1 MNEPTPARGLVDSY
15 ARSFVHIPIRS
26 FFSFAHTIYLLL
38 TPHVICFAAC
48 VCAAKSQNHH
58 QTHHLFL
65 TRRALYVIAFDIN
78 KYRPQHFKQQIM
90 FFVSK
95 LQSRVPAAP
104 VVLVGTHADMVN
116 EEEANERCA
125 HVLSMLTR
133 KQQRERRRVPNAP
146 PAAPAP
152 GAPPC
157 VPNAP
162 PASTQQ

>member
-1 MNEPTPARGLVDSY
+1 MCVRCQTP
-15 ARSFVHIPIRS
+15 
-26 FFSFAHTIYLLL
+26 
-38 TPHVICFAAC
+38 
-48 VCAAKSQNHH
+48 NHH

-133 KQQRERRRVPNAP
+133 KQQRERRRLLAQIEERQKQIVELEKVADNAHGAQQCEP
-146 PAAPAP
+146 GRHTEEYSTAA
-152 GAPPC
+152 C
-157 VPNAP
+157 H
-162 PASTQQ
+162 